1 MAGCA
6 RATMVAAAIA
16 LACFASTPASGQPA
30 GQWEGLAIEG
40 VEAFNRGDNDNALDK
55 FHRSL
60 AVARGFAPTDQ
71 RLINSLLNVAVT
83 YRRLRRLDQAEIY
96 YLDAIRLQELAAD
109 PDLVVS
115 LDALG
120 QVYHELGL
128 AGRAEEV
135 FRDAI
140 RRVEEIAG
148 ADHPFTAI
156 VLEHL
161 GETLLNLGRYEEVG
175 DIYGRVV
182 HIREGTFGPNHRS
195 LAPALTREGLAFM
208 AVSRN
213 LDAVQVLRRAL
224 GIWRAGGTPPTGEL
238 LTTLEALVDVSQTLG
253 RHRDAVDYQ
262 RQVINVRAV
271 VEGERGAVFAEE
283 LLEYARLLRRAGD
296 TVEAAAAEIQAAQ
309 ARERGLVR
317 P

>member
-1 MAGCA
+1 MARRA
-6 RATMVAAAIA
+6 RATMLAAAIA
-16 LACFASTPASGQPA
+16 LALHAVASAAGQPA
-30 GQWEGLAIEG
+30 DQWEGLAIEG
-40 VEAFNRGDNDNALDK
+40 VEAFNRGNNDGALDK
-55 FHRSL
+55 FQQSL
-60 AVARGFAPTDQ
+60 AIARAFAPTDQ
-71 RLINSLLNVAVT
+71 RLINSVLNVAIT

-96 YLDAIRLQELAAD
+96 YLEAIRLQELAGD
-109 PDLVVS
+109 PDLIVS

-140 RRVEEIAG
+140 ARVEEIAG

-175 DIYGRVV
+175 AIYGRVV
-182 HIREGTFGPNHRS
+182 QIRQGTFGPNHRS
-195 LAPALTREGLAFM
+195 LAPALTREGLAFI

-224 GIWRAGGTPPTGEL
+224 AIWRAGGPPPTGEL
-238 LTTLEALVDVSQTLG
+238 LTTLEALVDVSQSLG
-253 RHRDAVDYQ
+253 RHRDAVDYE
-262 RQVINVRAV
+262 RQIVNVRAV

-296 TVEAAAAEIQAAQ
+296 TVEADAAEIQAAQ
-309 ARERGLVR
+309 ARERGLPR